1 MQTKTTT
8 VTTGY
13 DPAAL
18 LTPPPETIGRFT
30 VVGEIGRGANGVVY
44 AARDPVL
51 GRDVAIKAIPLAVND
66 KAREKAEANFIKEAR
81 AAAGLNHPHIVTI
94 FDAGKTDTLAY
105 IAMER
110 LHGRDLHEYL
120 YVGSR
125 LGVRQAAALM
135 ARIADAVHYA
145 HKRGLI
151 HRDIKPSNIF
161 LSREMKP
168 KVLDFGVAMPRSE
181 SGSSKPSQLIGTP
194 NYMSPEQARGLPIDA
209 RSDVFSLGSI
219 LYEMVTGKRAF
230 DAPNV
235 DELLAKLVNDE
246 PTPVAEL
253 RPDTPPEL
261 VRIIG
266 KALTKDIEARY
277 QTAGD
282 LRNDLAAFAGNREME
297 GQEGG
302 PRTGTTPVQPSRRA
316 RVMVAL
322 AAVLL
327 LIAAG
332 LLWLRQQAE
341 QSAAEHTVVLT
352 PRPASVTPQPAQ
364 APDAAA
370 SAAGPAADSGATA
383 APSGTRERSPSA
395 ASSPPAD
402 GVVMLAIAPWGE
414 VLVNGERRGVSPPL
428 TKMNLPPGSYAIEVR
443 NGDAPPMKASI
454 DVKAGQTQTLRHRF

>member
-1 MQTKTTT
+1 MQTQTT
-8 VTTGY
+8 VTAGY

-18 LTPPPETIGRFT
+18 LTPPPATIGRFT

-51 GRDVAIKAIPLAVND
+51 GRDVAIKAIPLTVND
-66 KAREKAEANFIKEAR
+66 KVRERAEANFIKEAR

-181 SGSSKPSQLIGTP
+181 RNPSQHSQLIGTP
-194 NYMSPEQARGLPIDA
+194 NYMSPEQARGEPIDG
-209 RSDVFSLGSI
+209 RSDVFSLGTI
-219 LYEMVTGKRAF
+219 LYEMITGKRAF

-235 DELLAKLVNDE
+235 DDLLVKLIRSE
-246 PTPVAEL
+246 PEPVTDL
-253 RPDTPPEL
+253 RPDAPPEL
-261 VRIIG
+261 VRIIN
-266 KALTKDIEARY
+266 KALAKDIDARY

-282 LRNDLAAFAGNREME
+282 LRNDLAAFAGSREMDV
-297 GQEGG
+297 QEMRG
-302 PRTGTTPVQPSRRA
+302 PATGATSLAPAWRRRPLWA
-316 RVMVAL
+316 GI
-322 AAVLL
+322 AAVAVF
-327 LIAAG
+327 AATV
-332 LLWLRQQAE
+332 LWWMQRDTQAPLE
-341 QSAAEHTVVLT
+341 QAVILT
-352 PRPASVTPQPAQ
+352 PRPPVVSTPPA
-364 APDAAA
+364 APVAPPPAIAAPVEPA
-370 SAAGPAADSGATA
+370 SAARKPAVA
-383 APSGTRERSPSA
+383 AP
-395 ASSPPAD
+395 PAE
-402 GVVMLAIAPWGE
+402 GLVTLAIAPWGE
-414 VLVNGERRGVSPPL
+414 VLVNGEPRGVSPPL
-428 TKMNLPPGSYAIEVR
+428 TKMSLPPGSYAIEVR
-443 NGDAPPMKASI
+443 NGDAPPLKTNI
-454 DVKAGQTQTLRHRF
+454 EIKPGQTQTLRHRF